1 MHVVRHKTPETSHV
15 SQKHAHDT
23 GHRKSPASSELNSSL
38 NFSAAAAP
46 LLPSALPRAIPAKLN
61 SDTSDSAAQPP
72 LAALAGAVL
81 VLQKSVSKLIA
92 RQNGLS
98 VKRETYDEGA
108 GHDAGCCSG
117 PS

>member
-1 MHVVRHKTPETSHV
+1 MAQHIENH
-15 SQKHAHDT
+15 
-23 GHRKSPASSELNSSL
+23 KSPASSELNSSL

-81 VLQKSVSKLIA
+81 VLQKACQK
-92 RQNGLS
+92 
-98 VKRETYDEGA
+98 
-108 GHDAGCCSG
+108 
-117 PS
+117 